1 MGLGNG
7 SGTSRHTWLVG
18 RIAVLLAVVVVGSL
32 AIVRYSSLGN
42 MLAASPGPSA
52 VAAHASIEAATATA
66 APAGS
71 PSSNPGQAGAASG
84 ATAGGASSGRAHSG
98 HASSGSLASSPASGS
113 AGSGAAAAASPAASR
128 PASPSSARRA
138 PGAKLAAPPLHFRTL
153 PPGAKLP
160 TGAQCARW
168 VRETPLRE
176 NKAANKKANQTVG
189 QHVGAHFFSA
199 GDSPK
204 ADKLLAPRIN
214 GYFTGTTKEILRW
227 ASCKWGI
234 NQYTVFAQA
243 AVESW
248 WQQSTLGDWDSDASA
263 CPPGHKLGADG
274 TPGQCPQSYGILQN
288 RYPFEKASWPGIGR
302 STAMNADT
310 AYAIWRSCYDGYE
323 GWLNTVP
330 EPQAYHKGDL
340 WGCVGRWFSGR
351 WHTAPAQQYIA
362 KVKKYQSER
371 IWLTKDFQQG

>member
-1 MGLGNG
+1 
-7 SGTSRHTWLVG
+7 VG
-18 RIAVLLAVVVVGSL
+18 RIAVLLAIVVVGSL
-32 AIVRYSSLGN
+32 AIVHYSSLGN

-52 VAAHASIEAATATA
+52 VAARASIEATTATT

-71 PSSNPGQAGAASG
+71 PSSAPSRAGAASSATSGG
-84 ATAGGASSGRAHSG
+84 ATAGGTSSGGAHSG
-98 HASSGSLASSPASGS
+98 SPASSSAASGK
-113 AGSGAAAAASPAASR
+113 AGSAAAAASPASR
-128 PASPSSARRA
+128 PVSRGAARHA
-138 PGAKLAAPPLHFRTL
+138 LGARLAAPPLHFRTL

-176 NKAANKKANQTVG
+176 NKAANKKANHTVG

>member
-1 MGLGNG
+1 M
-7 SGTSRHTWLVG
+7 SRRTWLAG
-18 RIAVLLAVVVVGSL
+18 RIAALLAIAVVGSL
-32 AIVRYSSLGN
+32 AIVHYSSLGKT
-42 MLAASPGPSA
+42 LADSPGPSA
-52 VAAHASIEAATATA
+52 VAVRGAAEATTAV
-66 APAGS
+66 PAGS
-71 PSSNPGQAGAASG
+71 PSSAPGEASAISARHAQG
-84 ATAGGASSGRAHSG
+84 VRPATAPVH
-98 HASSGSLASSPASGS
+98 L
-113 AGSGAAAAASPAASR
+113 
-128 PASPSSARRA
+128 
-138 PGAKLAAPPLHFRTL
+138 RTL

-176 NKAANKKANQTVG
+176 NKAANKKANHTTG

-248 WQQSTLGDWDSDASA
+248 WQQSTLGDFANDPTA
-263 CPPGHKLGADG
+263 CPPGHGIGVDG
-274 TPGQCPQSYGILQN
+274 TPGECPQSYGILQN
-288 RYPFEKASWPGIGR
+288 RYPFEQASWPGIGR

>member
-1 MGLGNG
+1 
-7 SGTSRHTWLVG
+7 VG
-18 RIAVLLAVVVVGSL
+18 RIAVLLAIVVVGSL
-32 AIVRYSSLGN
+32 AIVHYSSLGN
-42 MLAASPGPSA
+42 MLTASPGPSA
-52 VAAHASIEAATATA
+52 VAAQASIEATTATS
-66 APAGS
+66 APASS
-71 PSSNPGQAGAASG
+71 PSSAPGQAGATSS
-84 ATAGGASSGRAHSG
+84 ATSVDASSGRAHSG
-98 HASSGSLASSPASGS
+98 HASSDSSASSSAASAS
-113 AGSGAAAAASPAASR
+113 AGSAAATAASPAASS
-128 PASPSSARRA
+128 PASQAGSASHA
-138 PGAKLAAPPLHFRTL
+138 QGAKLAAPPLHFRTL

-176 NKAANKKANQTVG
+176 NKAANKKANHTVG
-189 QHVGAHFFSA
+189 QHVGASFFSA

-204 ADKLLAPRIN
+204 AGKLLAPRIN

>member
-1 MGLGNG
+1 
-7 SGTSRHTWLVG
+7 VG
-18 RIAVLLAVVVVGSL
+18 RIAVLLAIVVVGSL
-32 AIVRYSSLGN
+32 AIVHYSSLGN
-42 MLAASPGPSA
+42 MLTASPGPSA
-52 VAAHASIEAATATA
+52 VAAQASIEATTATS
-66 APAGS
+66 APASS
-71 PSSNPGQAGAASG
+71 PSSAPGQAGATSR
-84 ATAGGASSGRAHSG
+84 ATSVDASSGRAHSG
-98 HASSGSLASSPASGS
+98 HASSGSPASSSAASAS
-113 AGSGAAAAASPAASR
+113 AGSAAATAASPAASS
-128 PASPSSARRA
+128 PASQAGSASHA
-138 PGAKLAAPPLHFRTL
+138 QGAKLAAPPLHFRTL

-176 NKAANKKANQTVG
+176 NKAANKKANHTVG
-189 QHVGAHFFSA
+189 QHVGASFFSA

-204 ADKLLAPRIN
+204 AGKLLAPRIN